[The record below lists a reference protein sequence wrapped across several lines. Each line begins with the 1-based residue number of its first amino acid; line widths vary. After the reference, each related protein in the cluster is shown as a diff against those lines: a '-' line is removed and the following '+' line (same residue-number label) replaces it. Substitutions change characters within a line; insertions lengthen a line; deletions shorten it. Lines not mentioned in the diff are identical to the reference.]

1 MYTRIK
7 NNFAKR
13 HTASRAA
20 QHHIIQFIGNTPLI
34 ELKNISRQ
42 VAPVKIYAK
51 AEWFNPGGSIKDRAA
66 LSIILNAIRRGDLT
80 PDKTVLDAT
89 SGNTGIA
96 YAMIGAALGYKV
108 KLCTPANAGVMH
120 KQMMLAYGAELV
132 FTDPMSGTDGAI
144 EEAKK
149 LQATAVQRYFY
160 ADQYNNADNWKAHYY
175 GTAQE
180 IITQT
185 QGKLTHFVAGLGSSG
200 TFMGSGRRIKKYNS
214 NIKLISVQPDSP
226 LHGMEGM
233 KHMETAHVPG
243 IYDPGLADENVA
255 VSTEEAQ
262 EMVHELGRQE
272 GILIGNSAG
281 GAMAVALRTARQ
293 IASGIIVVISP
304 DAAYKYMDQGFW
316 KGYNNEN

>member
-13 HTASRAA
+13 HKASRTT

-34 ELKNISRQ
+34 ELRNISKQ

-66 LSIILNAIRRGDLT
+66 LSIILNAVRRGDLT
-80 PDKTVLDAT
+80 PDRTVLDAT

-108 KLCTPANAGVMH
+108 NLCIPANAGVMH

-144 EEAKK
+144 EAAKK
-149 LQATAVQRYFY
+149 LQATAAQRFFY

-175 GTAQE
+175 GTARE

-185 QGKLTHFVAGLGSSG
+185 RGKLTHFVAGLGSSG
-200 TFMGSGRRIKKYNS
+200 TFMGSGRRLKRYNS
-214 NIKLISVQPDSP
+214 NINLISVQPDSP

-281 GAMAVALRTARQ
+281 GAMAVALRIARQ
-293 IASGIIVVISP
+293 IASGVIVVIFP

-316 KGYNNEN
+316 KDYNNEN